1 MEKEEDNKIKTEMNR
16 VKKFCK
22 ENKLVIVLIIL
33 LVLILLP
40 NLNITGTKAILKGGM
55 EGEYQFNKFELFLLW
70 LIGKKIYE
78 TLKKNGTS
86 APMAVLITFVKVVIV
101 RPIYGITI
109 IFASILAISGSFIFP
124 FILFGI
130 LLYYLVRKGLTN
142 KKLKL

>member
-1 MEKEEDNKIKTEMNR
+1 MEKEEDNKIKKEMNR

-40 NLNITGTKAILKGGM
+40 NLNITGTKSILKGGM

-70 LIGKKIYE
+70 LIGKKIFE
-78 TLKKNGTS
+78 NLKRNGYST
-86 APMAVLITFVKVVIV
+86 PIAVLITFVKVVII

-109 IFASILAISGSFIFP
+109 IFAVIFAISGSFIFP
-124 FILFGI
+124 FIIFGV